1 MVTTLKII
9 NYENGKSNH
18 CKNIQSLRI
27 DNEEI
32 TNQNTIATI
41 FNSYFSS
48 IAETLKSGNNKHINI
63 KETNPINCLINSF
76 HRPFPKMRWQY
87 ASTHEVEKCK
97 VVVVVD
103 QNQNDSTSST
113 TDALIPSFHRDQ
125 RALEAFPPDVSRE
138 PADFTPNTMMSLRER
153 R

>member
-1 MVTTLKII
+1 MVTTWKII

-48 IAETLKSGNNKHINI
+48 IAETLKSGNNTHINI
-63 KETNPINCLINSF
+63 HK
-76 HRPFPKMRWQY
+76 RPTQ
-87 ASTHEVEKCK
+87 
-97 VVVVVD
+97 
-103 QNQNDSTSST
+103 
-113 TDALIPSFHRDQ
+113 
-125 RALEAFPPDVSRE
+125 
-138 PADFTPNTMMSLRER
+138 
-153 R
+153 